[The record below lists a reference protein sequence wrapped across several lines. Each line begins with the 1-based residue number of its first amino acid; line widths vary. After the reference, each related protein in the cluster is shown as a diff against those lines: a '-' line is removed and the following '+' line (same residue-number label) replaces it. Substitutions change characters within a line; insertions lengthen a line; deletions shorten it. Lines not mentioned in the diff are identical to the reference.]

1 MKRCRNSA
9 QVIEPAKPPDGALL
23 MSATFESSH
32 ESAAERVFVR
42 ELNHG
47 ETTKI
52 PDDHEY
58 VLVNGINVEQV
69 VLHLSHDLAERWQ
82 VTAQHRVLVHSPKF
96 VNYSTWLLE

>member
-1 MKRCRNSA
+1 MKKGRN
-9 QVIEPAKPPDGALL
+9 IEKPML
-23 MSATFESSH
+23 FESSH

-58 VLVNGINVEQV
+58 VLVNGIHVKQV
-69 VLHLSHDLAERWQ
+69 VLHLPHDLAERWQ
-82 VTAQHRVLVHSPKF
+82 VTAHTEYWFIRLS
-96 VNYSTWLLE
+96 S